1 MNILNYNPEDKDKF
15 TEYLLSIGLNQNGVN
30 ETLKRFDEERPDEMD
45 LIYLRR
51 FEAEKHD

>member
-1 MNILNYNPEDKDKF
+1 MDKQAF
-15 TEYLLSIGLNQNGVN
+15 SNFLLSIGLNQNGVN
-30 ETLKRFDEERPDEMD
+30 ETLKRFEEERPDEMD

>member
-1 MNILNYNPEDKDKF
+1 MDKKAFSDF
-15 TEYLLSIGLNQNGVN
+15 LFAIGLNQNGVN

>member
-1 MNILNYNPEDKDKF
+1 MNVFNYKLEDKDKF
-15 TEYLLSIGLNQNGVN
+15 TEYLLSIGVNNNGVN